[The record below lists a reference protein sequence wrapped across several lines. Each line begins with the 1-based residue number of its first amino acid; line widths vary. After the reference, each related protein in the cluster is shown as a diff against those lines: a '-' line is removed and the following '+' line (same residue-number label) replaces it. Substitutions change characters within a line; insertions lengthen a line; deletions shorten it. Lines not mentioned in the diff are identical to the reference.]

1 MATAELSGTQKAA
14 ILLMCMGRERAG
26 RVMKMMRESEV
37 EEIATEIAR
46 QQIVKKNDA
55 DSVLVEFSTIAQA
68 RESYASGGVEVAKEL
83 LQASLGAERAQE
95 LIDRLAAS
103 IAEAPFEFLRKAD
116 PRQVLSFLRD
126 EHPQTIALVMAH
138 MHPNQASL
146 VLGGLPEDVQR
157 EVSVRIAKL
166 DRTSPEVVSH
176 IESALARKFSTVV
189 SNQSQDATSQDG
201 LQLLVDILNRSD
213 RATERS
219 IFEGLET
226 SSADLAD
233 AVRSRMFVFE
243 DIVQLDDKAIQ
254 LILRQVDVKQLAVA
268 LKGVRVEVKTKI
280 IKNMSERAGQNLEEE
295 IVLLGPVR
303 MKQVEEE
310 QVAIVRV
317 IRALE
322 EQGQLVLARGGDEF
336 VS

>member
-1 MATAELSGTQKAA
+1 MSSSELNGTQKAA
-14 ILLMCMGRERAG
+14 ILLMCMGRDRAG

-46 QQIVKKNDA
+46 QQIVKKADA
-55 DSVLVEFSTIAQA
+55 DSVLVEFSTIAKA
-68 RESYASGGVEVAKEL
+68 RESYASGGVEVAKDL
-83 LQASLGAERAQE
+83 LESSLGVERAQE
-95 LIDRLAAS
+95 LIERLAAS

-116 PRQVLSFLRD
+116 PKQVLSFLRE
-126 EHPQTIALVMAH
+126 EHPQTIALVMAY

-166 DRTSPEVVSH
+166 DRTSPEVIGH

-189 SNQSQDATSQDG
+189 SNSVADTSIQDG

-226 SSADLAD
+226 ASAELAD

-243 DIVQLDDKAIQ
+243 DIVQLEDKAIQ

-268 LKGVRVEVKTKI
+268 LKGVRNEVKTKI